1 MNGADKGHW
10 LLAAS
15 LFVSLVGCTT
25 LPPTP
30 TPAGSTPPTTAPT
43 ATAAPQPPG
52 PAPNTALRP
61 FNELIR
67 DAKLLPGLFRLYQR
81 EERVLL
87 ELEPQHF
94 KTPYLLA
101 ITLSQGLGERSFY
114 SHFMWDDTLVTFE
127 RVGANVQMQVRNVSL
142 FATPGT
148 AMAINVANSFS
159 PSLLNVVPVLS
170 QPHPERQSILV
181 DASALFL
188 ADMPQAAT
196 RLEAAFRIPYAF
208 DARNSVLDKVRSTPD
223 MATFQ
228 VRAHFYTPRLPLQQ
242 PSPNS
247 PPVAINPPRTL
258 EDPRS
263 LFLGFHYSLAT
274 LPDAEYRPRAADDRL
289 GHFVTQ
295 RWNYSDDVAI
305 DPRQHWVNR
314 WRLEKQQPEAAS
326 SEPKKPIIFWI
337 DKNVPEKYR
346 ATITAG
352 ILEWNKAFERVGFKQ
367 AIRVEIQPEQAEFD
381 LADVRHASV
390 RWYLEAEERGLARG
404 PIVADPRTG
413 EIIDADITISQ
424 SWTRLMR
431 RVGVE
436 AVPAAPRLLKADHD
450 QRWCEHA
457 AMTIEDTAFA
467 LDLMEARGELLPDS
481 PEVEKILLMALKD
494 VVMHEVGHTL
504 GLRHN
509 FRASSVYSLQQISDP
524 AFNREYGVS
533 GSVMDYNPINLAPRG
548 LPQGEYFMTT
558 LGAYDYWV
566 IEYAYRPLPAD
577 QEKSALEAI
586 ARRSTEPALAYATD
600 DEAGGFGNDGY
611 DPSVHRFDLG
621 NDGLAYAKRRLQ
633 LGQELL
639 TRLQQLPA
647 TSLTSTRLRR
657 GTSSALNQIGNA
669 ATLALKYVGGVQ
681 YFRDRPDSARANFV
695 PIPLVQQ
702 KEALLLLKNEV
713 FSTQALNL
721 PASFI
726 ARLAPDNFER
736 SLSPPELPGL
746 TNTLFEVQRR
756 ALERALSDATAQR
769 LIDSALLVPA
779 PNALGLSDLYSTL
792 RKAIWS
798 ELDGGQDIVLPRRN
812 LQREH
817 VRRLAALLLRPT
829 QNTPADARALARVE
843 AQSLLTSLT
852 KAKTLSNAALSA
864 EARAHL
870 SESQSTLRE
879 ALRASLQR
887 GGA

>member
-10 LLAAS
+10 LLATS
-15 LFVSLVGCTT
+15 LAVSLVGCTT

-52 PAPNTALRP
+52 AAPSTALRP

-114 SHFMWDDTLVTFE
+114 SHFMWDDHWVTFE
-127 RVGANVQMQVRNVSL
+127 RVGANVQLLVRNTRL

-148 AMAINVANSFS
+148 TMAINVANSFS
-159 PSLLNVVPVLS
+159 PSLLNMVPVLS

-188 ADMPQAAT
+188 SDLPQAAT
-196 RLEAAFRIPYAF
+196 RLESAFRIPYAF
-208 DARNSVLDKVRSTPD
+208 DARNSALDKVRSTPD

-228 VRAHFYTPRLPLQQ
+228 VRAHFYTARLPLQQ

-247 PPVAINPPRTL
+247 PSVAINPPRTL

-263 LFLGFHYSLAT
+263 LFLGFHYSLAA
-274 LPDAEYRPRAADDRL
+274 LPDAYYRPRAADDRL

-314 WRLEKQQPEAAS
+314 WRMEKQEPEAAL
-326 SEPKKPIIFWI
+326 SEPKKPIVFWI

-346 ATITAG
+346 ATLTAG

-381 LADVRHASV
+381 LADLRHASV
-390 RWYLEAEERGLARG
+390 RWYLDAEERGLARG

-424 SWTRLMR
+424 SWTRLLR
-431 RVGVE
+431 RVAVE
-436 AVPAAPRLLKADHD
+436 SVPAPPRLLKTDHE

-481 PEVEKILLMALKD
+481 PEAEKILLMALKD

-509 FRASSVYSLQQISDP
+509 FRASTAYSLEQISDP
-524 AFNREYGVS
+524 AFNREQGIS
-533 GSVMDYNPINLAPRG
+533 GSVMDYNPINLAPLG
-548 LPQGEYFMTT
+548 LPQGELFMST
-558 LGAYDYWV
+558 LGAYDYWA
-566 IEYAYRPLPAD
+566 IDYAYRSLTPD
-577 QEKSALEAI
+577 QEKTTLEAI
-586 ARRSTEPALAYATD
+586 ARRNTEPALAYGSD

-633 LGQELL
+633 LGKELL

-647 TSLTSTRLRR
+647 ASITSARLRR
-657 GTSSALNQIGNA
+657 GASSAFNQIGNA

-695 PIPLVQQ
+695 PIPLAQQ
-702 KEALLLLKNEV
+702 KQALLLLKDEV
-713 FSTQALNL
+713 FSVQALAL
-721 PASFI
+721 PAKFI

-736 SLSPPELPGL
+736 GLSPPELPGL

-792 RKAIWS
+792 RKALWS
-798 ELDGGQDIVLPRRN
+798 ELESNQDIVLPRRN

-817 VRRLAALLLRPT
+817 IRRLAALLLRPT

-843 AQSLLTSLT
+843 AQSLLTSLNQ
-852 KAKTLSNAALSA
+852 AKKQSLGVYSA
-864 EARAHL
+864 EALAHL